1 MSWVAPASY
10 GTFVTSG
17 DPQVAERAI
26 RTRLISVIGALNQLA
41 KMGVVP
47 RPAPAAAGT
56 SPRRGQSAAPIAGN
70 LLVTYRSQM
79 FTFRSTRQSSLRC
92 QRWLPASQLPR

>member
-1 MSWVAPASY
+1 MSWVAPDTY
-10 GTFVTSG
+10 GAFVTSG

-56 SPRRGQSAAPIAGN
+56 
-70 LLVTYRSQM
+70 
-79 FTFRSTRQSSLRC
+79 
-92 QRWLPASQLPR
+92 